1 MMKGFRYFL
10 QLSYRGTA
18 YHGWQVQ
25 AGSQTVQETVENSLS
40 VILQQQIS
48 TTGCGRTDTGV
59 HARYFIAH
67 FDSETELGLQ
77 KENLIF
83 RLNRHL
89 PDDIEV
95 RAIHRVTRDAHA
107 RFDALFRTYE
117 YHITRNKDP
126 FMADL
131 AWHRY
136 GYLSVTDMNK
146 ACDILL
152 KYNDF
157 TSFSKL
163 HSDVKTNNCRITHA
177 RWFITDTGYI
187 FIIRSDRF
195 LRNMVRAIVG
205 TMINTGTGKLSISDF
220 EHLIESKDRNNAG
233 MSAPAKGLFLTL
245 VEYPYSLSSPG
256 KA

>member
-1 MMKGFRYFL
+1 MMKGFRYYL

-18 YHGWQVQ
+18 YHGWQIQ
-25 AGSQTVQETVENSLS
+25 AGSQTIQETLENSLS
-40 VILQQQIS
+40 LILQQQIS

-67 FDSETELGLQ
+67 FDSDTELSQQ

-95 RAIHRVTRDAHA
+95 KAIHSVDSDAHA

-117 YHITRNKDP
+117 YHIIRNKDP
-126 FMADL
+126 FMSDL
-131 AWHRY
+131 AWQRHD
-136 GYLSVTDMNK
+136 YLSITDMNK

-152 KYNDF
+152 KYDDF

-163 HSDVKTNNCRITHA
+163 HTDVKTNKCRITHA
-177 RWFITDTGYI
+177 RWFSTNTGSI
-187 FIIRSDRF
+187 FIIRADRF

-205 TMINTGTGKLSISDF
+205 TMLDIGTGKLSLSDF
-220 EHLIESKDRNNAG
+220 ENIIESGDRNNAG
-233 MSAPAKGLFLTL
+233 MSAPARGLFLTL
-245 VEYPYSLSSPG
+245 VEYPYSLASPG
-256 KA
+256 KV